1 MSLHDYPHASSYLDR
16 HKKERWRFRRAG
28 KTISLPGKPGDP
40 EFEAAYQA
48 IIEGRPV
55 QKATVKRLP
64 TAAVPR
70 SLRAAWRIVTTQTP
84 EWKAM
89 EPETQARQKKI
100 AEAFLSSPVAEGQK
114 VTWGEIPLD
123 QLERRHVRMIL
134 AERSETPHAAR
145 HLLTILRKMIIVG
158 LDEEWIRNDPTYRL
172 KYRPAYKGWR
182 AWTDEER
189 AAFEKR
195 WPIGTTPRLAYALA
209 LWLGNRRGDVAALR
223 PDQRFTGTR
232 IGPDGRED
240 RYDEFRF
247 QQGKTG
253 RALVLPVTPML
264 QEVLA
269 AADLSG
275 PTILMTAYGKPF
287 SAKSLTGR
295 MRDWTHSAGLPQ
307 GCTLHGLRKT
317 LGKML
322 AESGATTR
330 QIMDSLGHT
339 DIAHAELYSREAEQE
354 RLARDAMASV
364 VRFVR
369 PQKGKG

>member
-1 MSLHDYPHASSYLDR
+1 MPPHDYPYVSSYFDR
-16 HKKERWRFRRAG
+16 HGKERWRFRRAG
-28 KTISLPGKPGDP
+28 KTVSLPGKPGDP
-40 EFEAAYQA
+40 AFEAAYQA
-48 IIEGRPV
+48 IVEGRPV
-55 QKATVKRLP
+55 QKAKVERLP
-64 TAAVPR
+64 TSAAPR
-70 SLRAAWRIVTTQTP
+70 SLRAAWRIVTTRTP
-84 EWKAM
+84 EWQAM

-100 AEAFLSSPVAEGQK
+100 AEDFLRSPVVEGQK
-114 VTWGEIPLD
+114 ITWGEIPLD
-123 QLERRHVRMIL
+123 QLERRHVRTIL
-134 AERSETPHAAR
+134 ADRSDTPHAAR
-145 HLLTILRKMIIVG
+145 HLLTILRKMILAG
-158 LDEEWIRNDPTYRL
+158 LDEDWIKNDPTYRL

-182 AWTDEER
+182 AWTEEER

-209 LWLGNRRGDVAALR
+209 LWLGNRRADVCALR

-232 IGPDGRED
+232 IGPDGAEIH
-240 RYDEFRF
+240 YDEFRF
-247 QQGKTG
+247 EQGKTG
-253 RALVLPVTPML
+253 RTLVLPVTPML

-275 PTILMTAYGKPF
+275 PTVLKTAYGKPF
-287 SAKSLTGR
+287 SVKSLTGR
-295 MRDWTHSAGLPQ
+295 MRDWTRSAGLPQ

-364 VRFVR
+364 VRLVR
-369 PQKGKG
+369 PQRK

>member
-1 MSLHDYPHASSYLDR
+1 MPPDDYPYVSSYSDR
-16 HKKERWRFRRAG
+16 HGKERWRFRRAG

-40 EFEAAYQA
+40 SFEAAYQA

-55 QKATVKRLP
+55 QKAKIERLP

-70 SLRAAWRIVTTQTP
+70 SLRAAWRIVTTSTP
-84 EWKAM
+84 EWRAM
-89 EPETQARQKKI
+89 DPETQSRQKKI
-100 AEAFLSSPVAEGQK
+100 AEGFLSSLVAEGQK
-114 VTWGEIPLD
+114 VTWGDIPLD
-123 QLERRHVRMIL
+123 QLERRHIRKIL
-134 AERSETPHAAR
+134 TDRSETPHAAR
-145 HLLTILRKMIIVG
+145 HLLTVLRKIILAG
-158 LDEEWIRNDPTYRL
+158 LDEEWIKNDPTYRL
-172 KYRPAYKGWR
+172 KYRPEYKGWR
-182 AWTDEER
+182 AWTEQER

-195 WPIGTTPRLAYALA
+195 WPIGTTPRLVYALA
-209 LWLGNRRGDVAALR
+209 LWLGNRRGDVAKLR
-223 PDQRFTGTR
+223 LDERFTGTR
-232 IGPDGRED
+232 IGLDGREE

-247 QQGKTG
+247 KQGKTG
-253 RALVLPVTPML
+253 RDLVLPVTPML

-269 AADLSG
+269 ATNMCG
-275 PTILMTAYGKPF
+275 PTVLTTAYGKPF

-295 MRDWTHSAGLPQ
+295 MRDWTHAAGLPQ

-339 DIAHAELYSREAEQE
+339 DIAHAELYTREAEQE

-364 VRFVR
+364 VRLVR
-369 PQKGKG
+369 PQKGSG